1 MTANLRVRPG
11 ELVRDFVNTLDVD
24 TGQDELTSPAALAA
38 WLREH
43 GLETVPSAMLAAWLR
58 EHGLATVPSATEADL
73 RAAVA
78 LREGLRAALRAHHA
92 GADGIAPAGLDELM
106 ADYPLQVSLRTGTP
120 ELQPAGSGVEAGL
133 GRIVAAVAESYAD
146 GSWPRLKVCAEGT
159 CQWAFLDTSR
169 NQSRSWCSM
178 SVCGNR
184 AKTKAYRTRH
194 KQPQADLVDGRASP
208 R

>member
-1 MTANLRVRPG
+1 MVAGIPARPG

-24 TGQDELTSPAALAA
+24 TGQDELLSPAALAA

-43 GLETVPSAMLAAWLR
+43 GL
-58 EHGLATVPSATEADL
+58 ATMRSATEDDL

-78 LREGLRAALRAHHA
+78 LRESLRAVLRAHHA
-92 GADGIAPAGLDELM
+92 DATGAEGTTPTGLDDLM

-120 ELQPAGSGVEAGL
+120 ELEPIGGGAHAGL
-133 GRIVAAVAESYAD
+133 GRIVAAVAASHAD
-146 GSWPRLKVCAEGT
+146 RSWPRLKVCAQST

-184 AKTKAYRTRH
+184 AKTKAYRTRQ
-194 KQPQADLVDGRASP
+194 KLPQADVRS
-208 R
+208 

>member
-1 MTANLRVRPG
+1 MAARPG

-24 TGQDELTSPAALAA
+24 TGQDELLSPAALAA

-43 GLETVPSAMLAAWLR
+43 D
-58 EHGLATVPSATEADL
+58 LATVRSANEDDL

-78 LREGLRAALRAHHA
+78 LRESLRAALRAHH
-92 GADGIAPAGLDELM
+92 GGGEGEPPAELDELM

-120 ELQPAGSGVEAGL
+120 ELEPVGNGTHAGL
-133 GRIVAAVAESYAD
+133 GRIVAAVAASHAD
-146 GSWPRLKVCAEGT
+146 SSWPRLKVCAEST
-159 CQWAFLDTSR
+159 CEWAFLDTSR

-194 KQPQADLVDGRASP
+194 KQPDVGGA
-208 R
+208 

>member
-1 MTANLRVRPG
+1 MATGVSARPG

-24 TGQDELTSPAALAA
+24 TGQDELLSPAALAA

-43 GLETVPSAMLAAWLR
+43 GL
-58 EHGLATVPSATEADL
+58 ATVSAASEADFE
-73 RAAVA
+73 AAVA
-78 LREGLRAALRAHHA
+78 LREGLRDALRAHHL
-92 GADGIAPAGLDELM
+92 GAEGRAPAGLDELM
-106 ADYPLQVSLRTGTP
+106 ANYPLQVSLRTGTP

-133 GRIVAAVAESYAD
+133 GRIVAAVAESRAD
-146 GSWPRLKVCAEGT
+146 GSWPRLKVCAEST

-184 AKTKAYRTRH
+184 AKTKAYRTRQ
-194 KQPQADLVDGRASP
+194 KRAQAGPS
-208 R
+208 

>member
-1 MTANLRVRPG
+1 MAASLRARPG

-24 TGQDELTSPAALAA
+24 TGADQLVSPAALAA

-43 GLETVPSAMLAAWLR
+43 GL
-58 EHGLATVPSATEADL
+58 ATARSATEADL
-73 RAAVA
+73 GAAVA

-92 GADGIAPAGLDELM
+92 GADGTALAGLDELM
-106 ADYPLQVSLRTGTP
+106 ADFPLHISLRAGSP
-120 ELQPAGSGVEAGL
+120 ELQPAGRGVQVGL
-133 GRIVAAVAESYAD
+133 GRIVAAVAESHAD
-146 GSWPRLKVCAEGT
+146 GSWPRLKVCAEST

-169 NQSRSWCSM
+169 NRSRSWCSM

-184 AKTKAYRTRH
+184 AKIKAYRTRR
-194 KQPQADLVDGRASP
+194 KQPQDGP

>member
-1 MTANLRVRPG
+1 MTVGVTARPG

-43 GLETVPSAMLAAWLR
+43 GLETTL
-58 EHGLATVPSATEADL
+58 SATEDDL
-73 RAAVA
+73 RDAVA
-78 LREGLRAALRAHHA
+78 LRESLRAALRGNHA
-92 GADGIAPAGLDELM
+92 GAERSAPAGLDELM
-106 ADYPLQVSLRTGTP
+106 ADYPLQLSLRTGTP
-120 ELQPAGSGVEAGL
+120 ELQPAGRGAHAGL
-133 GRIVAAVAESYAD
+133 GRIVAAVAASHAD
-146 GSWPRLKVCAEGT
+146 RSWSRLKVCAEST

-194 KQPQADLVDGRASP
+194 KQPSAGGAQSRASASGPAGRAGQP
-208 R
+208 GNQPGQE